1 LIIIPITTPP
11 TTTTTVQ
18 TVPTIAVVESSGK
31 RQIKQFSIK
40 GYKYEI

>member
-1 LIIIPITTPP
+1 MIPITTPP

-18 TVPTIAVVESSGK
+18 TVPTTIAVVESSGK

-40 GYKYEI
+40 CYK